1 MRKPFPF
8 HLLTIVMLG
17 LLILDMPSLEA
28 QTDWAAAIEQLKRE
42 VRKKPRD
49 RNLKN
54 QLAIAYNNYA
64 MTLGS
69 QGNWKDATSQMEEA
83 YRLDRQNAAFKE
95 NLTQIYLNYAYQ
107 LYREPTRERSYQS
120 YRHRESKQLVEKSL
134 ALNSRQASA
143 YVLLGDIEY
152 DNQQLGR
159 AKLAWER
166 AKRLDPRMRGL
177 TSRLDRL
184 GQESAVESNM
194 NSVGDVYFTLQYD
207 DSVKQSS
214 GYDIRRVLREA
225 RQEVGRDFQY
235 RPNHRIVVL
244 LYSQQAFREVRSRAP
259 EWAAGIF
266 DGKIRVPMPENQED
280 LRNVKKT
287 IVHEYTHAV
296 VYELSGGRVPHWF
309 NEGLAEFQEAKYAG
323 GKGSMR
329 VLKSALDSDQLPSWN
344 QIEGLFRGRDTRLV
358 SLGYDQSHSV
368 VAYLAQRYGFRHMPA
383 LLKQV
388 AQGVSFEDALKKE
401 FVSPAERLEKDWK
414 RWLPRFF

>member
-95 NLTQIYLNYAYQ
+95 NLTQIYLNY
-107 LYREPTRERSYQS
+107 
-120 YRHRESKQLVEKSL
+120 
-134 ALNSRQASA
+134 A

-388 AQGVSFEDALKKE
+388 AQGHCQSKVAGLSYSAWDRGLGRPKLTPLGECSGAVE
-401 FVSPAERLEKDWK
+401 LEMV
-414 RWLPRFF
+414 P